1 MIDFIVKFIN
11 LIIKGIG
18 VAIGLVVGL
27 LPPSPF
33 ALIDNSP
40 IAEFIGG
47 LNWIIPISSMV
58 TILSAWVI
66 CIGVYYL
73 VMLVLRWVKA
83 ID

>member
-1 MIDFIVKFIN
+1 MIQFLFDFIN
-11 LIIKGIG
+11 LVIKGIG

-33 ALIDNSP
+33 QAIDNSP
-40 IAEFIGG
+40 IADFIGG

-58 TILSAWVI
+58 TILTAWVL
-66 CIGVYYL
+66 CIGVYY
-73 VMLVLRWVKA
+73 VIMLVLRWVKA